1 MDCIVNKTTRFGN
14 LRHPP
19 WHPRC
24 RHFDMMSIAF
34 PDVLQ
39 FDLNLY
45 ISDVGPSSHRHS
57 LSRLRKIFFPL
68 RLTQLAFLCCC
79 TEEALPAR
87 GGRGAND
94 FHCWRV
100 HRCGLRGNILYATST
115 WFLFKAR
122 LAFSL
127 VIVYLGFCMRR
138 PCRVVVADQSLR
150 SICRYHGPRFV
161 QLLVRPGRS
170 ELCFLDF
177 FRDAKR
183 KFYQTS
189 FLILGCTLRY
199 CVFRLCGV
207 QNILRINDA
216 W

>member
-1 MDCIVNKTTRFGN
+1 MVSKSQACAQRFGLCQALYYLKLDVKSPALWTAKRLN
-14 LRHPP
+14 HIRVCVEKDVCRIYRWNTQPNSRVRKSTLLHP
-19 WHPRC
+19 
-24 RHFDMMSIAF
+24 
-34 PDVLQ
+34 
-39 FDLNLY
+39 
-45 ISDVGPSSHRHS
+45 S
-57 LSRLRKIFFPL
+57 LVAH
-68 RLTQLAFLCCC
+68 LAFLCCC

-170 ELCFLDF
+170 ELCFLFVTHKEIMYNLSD
-177 FRDAKR
+177 DAAMK
-183 KFYQTS
+183 
-189 FLILGCTLRY
+189 G
-199 CVFRLCGV
+199 
-207 QNILRINDA
+207 
-216 W
+216 